1 MKVEVKIMRKDTLEQ
16 LGFNKIEIE
25 QPTKGRISV
34 PQVRLNKTDKNGPF
48 NKIYLNS
55 ALCKLV
61 NWEPGTKV
69 DLYSLGSTF
78 AFKPSTAGCLNICKN
93 KNANVLIINSLNACL
108 EIRSKVHNNKDTFEA
123 WVDEGIMFFK

>member
-1 MKVEVKIMRKDTLEQ
+1 MRKDTLEQ

-34 PQVRLNKTDKNGPF
+34 PQVKLNKTDKNGPF
-48 NKIYLNS
+48 NKIYFNS

-61 NWEPGTKV
+61 NWEPGTRV

-93 KNANVLIINSLNACL
+93 KNADVLTINSLNACL
-108 EIRSKVHNNKDTFEA
+108 EIRSKVQDNKDTFEA
-123 WVDEGIMFFK
+123 WVDEGIMFFR

>member
-1 MKVEVKIMRKDTLEQ
+1 MRKDTLEQ

-34 PQVRLNKTDKNGPF
+34 PQVKLNKTDKNGPF

-78 AFKPSTAGCLNICKN
+78 AFKPSTAGCLKTCRN
-93 KNANVLIINSLNACL
+93 KATSALIINSLNACL
-108 EIRSKVHNNKDTFEA
+108 EIRSKVSDNKDTFEA
-123 WVDEGIMFFK
+123 WVDEGIMFFRQCNT

>member
-1 MKVEVKIMRKDTLEQ
+1 MRKDTLEQ
-16 LGFNKIEIE
+16 LGFSKIEIE
-25 QPTKGRISV
+25 QSKKGRMDV
-34 PQVRLNKTDKNGPF
+34 PQVKISKTDKNGPF

-61 NWEPGTKV
+61 DWEPGTKV

-78 AFKPSTAGCLNICKN
+78 AFKPSTAGCLRTCKTN
-93 KNANVLIINSLNACL
+93 NTSALIINSLNACL

-123 WVDEGIMFFK
+123 WVDEGIMFFR